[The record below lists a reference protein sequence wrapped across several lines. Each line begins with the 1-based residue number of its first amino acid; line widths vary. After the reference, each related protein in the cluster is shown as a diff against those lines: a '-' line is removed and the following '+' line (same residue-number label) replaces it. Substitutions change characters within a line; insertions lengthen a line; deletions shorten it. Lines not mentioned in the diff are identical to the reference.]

1 MYGLVYLFDENS
13 EIWDFPG
20 SLVVKDQPSN
30 AGDTDSIASLWR
42 PHMQQSNWAHA
53 PQLLKPTPQICRW
66 HHPYGR
72 KWRGT
77 KKPLDESEK
86 WRVKKLA

>member
-1 MYGLVYLFDENS
+1 MYGLVYLFYENS

-53 PQLLKPTPQICRW
+53 PQLLKPITSDMQMTP
-66 HHPYGR
+66 
-72 KWRGT
+72 
-77 KKPLDESEK
+77 PLRQK
-86 WRVKKLA
+86 VKRN

>member
-30 AGDTDSIASLWR
+30 AGDTDSIASL
-42 PHMQQSNWAHA
+42 
-53 PQLLKPTPQICRW
+53 
-66 HHPYGR
+66 
-72 KWRGT
+72 
-77 KKPLDESEK
+77 
-86 WRVKKLA
+86 